1 MEIKDGCV
9 DTGAFQLGLKV
20 KRFRQRKVR
29 VRKMGARLEN
39 TDHSSGLK
47 LSGAQ
52 RDIGVALNHK
62 LTLDPKNW
70 NAHGKKS

>member
-1 MEIKDGCV
+1 
-9 DTGAFQLGLKV
+9 
-20 KRFRQRKVR
+20 
-29 VRKMGARLEN
+29 MGARLEN

-47 LSGAQ
+47 LSGAR